1 MHLSDFSS
9 IADGWMELFAT
20 SKHLGN
26 KLKNVTVYSKDKKSH
41 ICQQFLF
48 LNFKK

>member
-26 KLKNVTVYSKDKKSH
+26 KLKNVTVYSKDKKSQKSVSFPH
-41 ICQQFLF
+41 IIF
-48 LNFKK
+48 